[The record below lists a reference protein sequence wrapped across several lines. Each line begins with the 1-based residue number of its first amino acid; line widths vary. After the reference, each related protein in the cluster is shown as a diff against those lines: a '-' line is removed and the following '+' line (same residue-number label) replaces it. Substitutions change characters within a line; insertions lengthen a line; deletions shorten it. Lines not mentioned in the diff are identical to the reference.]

1 MTWQVRKQGSPTATS
16 GLTAQ
21 QVLEGVKEGI
31 WDVTDEVRGP
41 TDLTWRPLESH
52 PIFEEAIA
60 EIEAAAAP
68 RHHDVEEHLDMN
80 PLIDVALVLLIFF
93 ILTTSYDALRK
104 VIDMPTM
111 SRNAKGIKTLDESQ
125 AKSEF
130 VIVNATLGPDK
141 KVVYKVDNQEVP
153 EQHLKTAIEVGVA
166 QGRSK
171 MIIDV
176 SDVSWQTVMNIIDAG
191 KQARVSKFMMRVP
204 NEPGSGQ

>member
-1 MTWQVRKQGSPTATS
+1 MTWQVRRQGSPAITT
-16 GLTAQ
+16 GLTSQ
-21 QVLEGVKEGI
+21 QVLEGVKDGV
-31 WDVTDEVRGP
+31 WDVTDEVKGP
-41 TDLTWRPLESH
+41 NDVAWQPLESH

-60 EIEAAAAP
+60 EIEMAAP

-93 ILTTSYDALRK
+93 ILTTSYDQLRK

-111 SRNAKGIKTLDESQ
+111 SRNSKGIKVLDESQ

-141 KVVYKVDNQEVP
+141 KVIYKVDNQEVP
-153 EQHLKTAIEVGVA
+153 EQHLRTAIEVGVA

-191 KQARVSKFMMRVP
+191 KQARVVKFMMRVP
-204 NEPGSGQ
+204 GEPGSAQ